1 MKAIFTPLFAILCLI
16 SVISCKSDDDA
27 TPEMTSADLIVGT
40 WNMTSNTV
48 DDGAATATVQGFPI
62 TADFTWVGK
71 NYDYQLTFDE
81 DNMVAENGSLTL
93 VLTYSTLIQTAEQ
106 EIPVNAGDSSG
117 DVLLSG
123 EYNVSNDQLTVTN
136 NGEVVIATIDE
147 LTETTLR
154 LSVDLAN
161 VSPQLV
167 DGMVENATG
176 TNKITFTKQ

>member
-1 MKAIFTPLFAILCLI
+1 MKAIFTPLLAILCLI

-27 TPEMTSADLIVGT
+27 TPEITNADLIVGT

-48 DDGAATATVQGFPI
+48 DDGNATARIQGFPI

-71 NYDYQLTFDE
+71 DYDYQLTFDE
-81 DNMVAENGSLTL
+81 DNKVAESGSLTL
-93 VLTYSTLIQTAEQ
+93 VLSYSTLIRTEEQ
-106 EIPVNAGDSSG
+106 EIPLNTGDNG

-123 EYNVSNDQLTVTN
+123 TYSVSSDQLTVTDD
-136 NGEVVIATIDE
+136 GETVTATIDE

-154 LSVDLAN
+154 LSVEIATI
-161 VSPQLV
+161 SPQLV
-167 DGMVENATG
+167 DGTVENATG

>member
-1 MKAIFTPLFAILCLI
+1 MKAIYTPFLAILCLI
-16 SVISCKSDDDA
+16 SAISCKSDDDTA
-27 TPEMTSADLIVGT
+27 PEMTNADLIVGT

-48 DDGAATATVQGFPI
+48 DDGNATAKVQGFPI

-71 NYDYQLTFDE
+71 DYDYQLTFDQ
-81 DNMVAENGSLTL
+81 DNMVDENGGLTL
-93 VLTYSTLIQTAEQ
+93 VLTYSALTQTERV
-106 EIPVNAGDSSG
+106 IPLNAGDGNG

-123 EYNVSNDQLTVTN
+123 EYNVSEDQLKVTN
-136 NGEVVIATIDE
+136 NGEIVIATIDE

-154 LSVDLAN
+154 ISVDLAN

-167 DGMVENATG
+167 DGTIENVKG